1 MKTEQNKNQKDVEEK
16 EDKKNVMAK
25 ERGKK
30 QEREGEEDKG
40 MFADSY

>member
-1 MKTEQNKNQKDVEEK
+1 
-16 EDKKNVMAK
+16 VMAK

-40 MFADSY
+40 MFADSYW